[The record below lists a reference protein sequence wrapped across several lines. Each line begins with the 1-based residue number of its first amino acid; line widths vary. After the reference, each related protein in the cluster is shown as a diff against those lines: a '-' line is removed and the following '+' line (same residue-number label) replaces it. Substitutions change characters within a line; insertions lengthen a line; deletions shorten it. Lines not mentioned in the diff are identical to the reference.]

1 MAQGWIASNT
11 LTISRL
17 PSVSDPGRYRTE
29 GKAAARDP
37 NRGDPN
43 VKSSLSPTAKSFD
56 TIFGP
61 LIHSA
66 FVASAG
72 AAVGVRADT

>member
-1 MAQGWIASNT
+1 ME
-11 LTISRL
+11 R
-17 PSVSDPGRYRTE
+17 PG
-29 GKAAARDP
+29 GVDF
-37 NRGDPN
+37 
-43 VKSSLSPTAKSFD
+43 SFD

-72 AAVGVRADT
+72 AAVGVRAGT